1 MLEVES
7 GGENA
12 TAPVQRKV
20 LVTARSSSRACRSHP
35 VRSAA
40 LCVASRAGRRPRS
53 APPHAAAPPT
63 PTRLFALP
71 PPPAAGPA
79 RPAAPTLRPSS
90 FQAPARPAAH
100 SCVLGDADAKGAEKG
115 EARHGERRDGCA
127 TGPRKTS

>member
-40 LCVASRAGRRPRS
+40 LCVASRAGRSPRS

-71 PPPAAGPA
+71 P
-79 RPAAPTLRPSS
+79 RPAAPALRPSS
-90 FQAPARPAAH
+90 FQVPRPQAPARPAAH

-127 TGPRKTS
+127 SGPRKTS